1 MSPNAV
7 PSPRHDHE
15 WNAAQL
21 NLMLHGAFGRTLD
34 ATPVE
39 TIACFSH
46 EG

>member
-1 MSPNAV
+1 MN
-7 PSPRHDHE
+7 DHE

-34 ATPVE
+34 AAPVE